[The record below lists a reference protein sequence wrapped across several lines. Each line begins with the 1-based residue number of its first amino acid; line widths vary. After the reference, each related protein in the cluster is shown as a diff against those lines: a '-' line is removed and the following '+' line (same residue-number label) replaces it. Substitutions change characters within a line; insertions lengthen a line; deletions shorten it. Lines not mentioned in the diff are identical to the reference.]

1 MADKH
6 ARRWTDRLILSAVAC
21 LLLTARIG
29 LADDPHADTH
39 SHDHATGEAHSA
51 EHDHSHDHHDDHG
64 HGHGNTIH
72 GEAPK
77 NYFGPK
83 TEFLYWSPQLFLWTL
98 LLFLPLW
105 FLLQRLVWVPMIKGW
120 EERERKMAESLSMAA
135 KLRDE
140 AKSLSAEQDADVI
153 RAQQEARSLLDQARE
168 ETNQRVSEMVSQ
180 AKDAAAAQQKQARAE
195 IDAAVQQGLAEL
207 DHQAQRVGEDIARNL
222 SGAGGGR

>member
-1 MADKH
+1 MADNH
-6 ARRWTDRLILSAVAC
+6 ARRMAGHSILAVVAC

-39 SHDHATGEAHSA
+39 LHDHAADHAHVT
-51 EHDHSHDHHDDHG
+51 EHEHAHDD

-105 FLLQRLVWVPMIKGW
+105 FLLQRLVWMPMIKGW
-120 EERERKMAESLSMAA
+120 EERERKMAESLAMAA
-135 KLRDE
+135 QLRDE
-140 AKSLSAEQDADVI
+140 AKSLSAEQDADVV
-153 RAQQEARSLLDQARE
+153 RAQQEARSILDQARE

-180 AKDAAAAQQKQARAE
+180 AKDASAEMQKQARVE
-195 IDAAVQQGLAEL
+195 IDAAVKQGLEDL
-207 DHQAQRVGEDIARNL
+207 NHQAEQVGADIARVL
-222 SGAGGGR
+222 SGMGGGR